1 MPLFHDDWLTRNE
14 ARGTGDEARDT
25 ARRYNEASTHM
36 AAARDN
42 LLKAKNA
49 EDEAWRGRSGTEF
62 RNQTD
67 GLPLLMERSECSTR
81 QVSEALSAFAGQLD
95 TFNTCRV
102 QIQQRGRETQRR
114 LENMERQYEQD
125 SKGVWGDDWWEVG
138 GDMPPEL
145 QALRD
150 RMQEAETDLDRLRAE
165 FEAEEECFEDAV
177 RLAVRL
183 IEDADDVLYD
193 SAFQQW
199 WDQHGA
205 KILEVV
211 RAILK
216 VMAVI
221 AAIAALILSGGTAAP
236 LAALIIASALLAT
249 SVLKVAGTA
258 AAHGWDNVTTD
269 MWLDVAG
276 DAIGVLTAGVGYKV
290 ALAGGDKAPAA
301 LKLFAG
307 RVEKAEAVWN
317 LGGAV
322 GDFKDGDYIGGTLGV
337 VGAGL
342 ELGGVKGFD
351 NLYSGE
357 AVKIAGG
364 VAGAWEGFDNAF
376 GGEGY
381 DNSNEW
387 IESRPE
393 AVAEL
398 AIDVADITIDPV
410 DVSGLSDFES
420 PVIAESDAG
429 TTAEGGSTEWP
440 GLDGGTR

>member
-14 ARGTGDEARDT
+14 ARGTGDEVRDT
-25 ARRYNEASTHM
+25 SRRYNEATNHM
-36 AAARDN
+36 AAARAG
-42 LLKAKNA
+42 LLNAKNG
-49 EDEAWRGRSGTEF
+49 EDDAWRGRSGAEF

-67 GLPLLMERSECSTR
+67 ALPLLMDRSERSTR
-81 QVSEALSAFAGQLD
+81 QVSQALGSFADELD
-95 TFNTCRV
+95 TFNTNRHR
-102 QIQQRGRETQRR
+102 IQRDGHDLQYR
-114 LENMERQYEQD
+114 LEAKERQYDQD

-145 QALRD
+145 QKLRTE
-150 RMQEAETDLDRLRAE
+150 MQEIEAELDRLRGE
-165 FEAEEECFEDAV
+165 FEAEEESFEDAV

-193 SAFQQW
+193 NAFQQW

-276 DAIGVLTAGVGYKV
+276 DALGVLTAGVGYKV

-337 VGAGL
+337 IGSGL
-342 ELGGVKGFD
+342 ELGGVKGLD

-381 DNSNEW
+381 DNSNDW

-420 PVIAESDAG
+420 PVIESD
-429 TTAEGGSTEWP
+429 TSTPAEGGSTEWP